1 MTVQEFREL
10 YKTVC
15 GEDLTM
21 SYLWKVINDPQKMK
35 SMDLAGDYA
44 LRAGQVLTQ
53 LLKEHGILGSDI
65 AIDALRAG
73 MTDDYRIVADFCDL
87 IQQQIYDRYG
97 IGLKPQRPILQQS
110 RIDGLVTELTQIRD
124 SGTPIDDLFFDQI
137 INASESVADNST
149 RYNAEFLSRCGYNSA
164 VKRYAEHGACKY
176 CLALAGTHDA
186 YEPGVWKRHTNCH
199 CTIDY
204 IIEGR
209 TDRLKGG
216 AGKGWR

>member
-21 SYLWKVINDPQKMK
+21 SYLWKVLNDPKKMK

-53 LLKEHGILGSDI
+53 LMKEHGILVSDI
-65 AIDALRAG
+65 AVDALRAG
-73 MTDDYRIVADFCDL
+73 MTDDYQIVADFCDL

-97 IGLKPQRPILQQS
+97 IGLKPQRPLLQQS
-110 RIDGLVTELTQIRD
+110 RIDGLVTELTRIREAG
-124 SGTPIDDLFFDQI
+124 SGVDDLFFDQV
-137 INASESVADNST
+137 INASESVADHST

-164 VKRYAEHGACKY
+164 IKRIPDRGACKY
-176 CLALAGTHDA
+176 CLSLAGIHDA
-186 YEPGVWKRHTNCH
+186 YEPGVWNRHTNCH

-204 IIEGR
+204 FIEGR
-209 TDRLKGG
+209 TDHLKGG

>member
-21 SYLWKVINDPQKMK
+21 SYLWNVINDPQKMK